1 MRQLKEDITTLFS
14 DRDLIA
20 ELYEEALNR
29 MLTQSLE
36 EIVDEKGDFMITEV
50 NEELEAILNATVKE
64 AYEMIPEITY
74 PLITIAEI
82 DNSPENR
89 YWNGTEFAT
98 KLAYQFTINCEQSI
112 VHTANQNVRILQYI
126 IDKYLQGE
134 RYYCFRRTAFSSPI
148 PSVDDPNIRTGVL
161 RYDCNL
167 VPEENTIY
175 RRY

>member
-1 MRQLKEDITTLFS
+1 MRQLKEDITALFR
-14 DRDLIA
+14 DRDLINS
-20 ELYEEALNR
+20 LYEEALNK
-29 MLTQSLE
+29 MLTQSLD
-36 EIVDEKGDFMITEV
+36 EIVDENGDFMITEV
-50 NEELEAILNATVKE
+50 NEEVDSILNTTVKE
-64 AYEMIPEITY
+64 AYEMIPEIKY
-74 PLITIAEI
+74 PMVTIAEI
-82 DNSPENR
+82 DNSPEHK

-98 KLAYQFTINCEQSI
+98 LLAYQITINCDQSI

-134 RYYCFRRTAFSSPI
+134 RYYCFRRIAFTSPI

-161 RYDCNL
+161 RYDCDL